1 LVCPLLAVCAAP
13 GPGAL
18 RKRATAER
26 FEGSS
31 RFFRGRVLDALRALP
46 NGDAVSVNQLAAD
59 VGCMEGKLVPLL
71 KRMLREGLVTRDDD
85 GGLRLPS

>member
-1 LVCPLLAVCAAP
+1 
-13 GPGAL
+13 
-18 RKRATAER
+18 
-26 FEGSS
+26 
-31 RFFRGRVLDALRALP
+31 
-46 NGDAVSVNQLAAD
+46 VNQLAAD